1 MAISVTRPTHHK
13 AGFFANGVTADASGC
28 EELVPGVAGKSI
40 VLDHL
45 RVSSDTALS
54 VSIGEGE
61 SAPGTP
67 DTVSLGPVPLAA
79 NQSMGKSLAVDSS
92 AAGNINVSVAGRI
105 E

>member
-45 RVSSDTALS
+45 RVSSDAALT
-54 VSIGEGE
+54 VTIGEGE
-61 SAPGTP
+61 SVPWDFRNGGMKLTEGSRSWWTAAPQEMSTCSWRAELSDEIPPG
-67 DTVSLGPVPLAA
+67 V
-79 NQSMGKSLAVDSS
+79 
-92 AAGNINVSVAGRI
+92 
-105 E
+105 